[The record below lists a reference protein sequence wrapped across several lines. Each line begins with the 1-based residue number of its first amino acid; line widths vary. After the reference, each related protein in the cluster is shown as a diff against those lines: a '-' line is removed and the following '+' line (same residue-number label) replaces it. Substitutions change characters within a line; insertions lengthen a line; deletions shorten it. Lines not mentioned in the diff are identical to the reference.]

1 MSQPDS
7 DPSLAESRR
16 RILSALA
23 DGDATDGEADR
34 AFQAWRD
41 DPQARASWH
50 AWQLIGD
57 VLRSDDLAT
66 EPAAD
71 AAFLVALRAR
81 LATEPVVLAPQP
93 RADAVPE
100 AAPIAVA
107 VAATA
112 AAHRPRSRWQGPVA
126 MAAGFL
132 VVIGGLN
139 VVRPFTHGGASPLA
153 SNAAPASGPM
163 LASATS
169 VNNSGVVATSLQT
182 AAQTPAQ
189 TQAAADQLAPYLAA
203 HRQSAMS
210 GPFQMPGAD
219 LRNVSLVQPAQ

>member
-1 MSQPDS
+1 MSLPDS
-7 DPSLAESRR
+7 DRPSSNDSR

-23 DGDATDGEADR
+23 DGDATHSEAAR

-41 DPQARASWH
+41 DPDARATWH

-57 VLRSDDLAT
+57 VLRSDDLAA

-71 AAFLVALRAR
+71 EAFLVALRAR

-93 RADAVPE
+93 RADE
-100 AAPIAVA
+100 ASVA
-107 VAATA
+107 QPVAANA
-112 AAHRPRSRWQGPVA
+112 SARSRARWQGPVA

-132 VVIGGLN
+132 AVVGVLN
-139 VVRPFTHGGASPLA
+139 VAGPFRHGGNPSLAAAGASAPGPLLA
-153 SNAAPASGPM
+153 ST
-163 LASATS
+163 TS
-169 VNNSGVVATSLQT
+169 VNNSGAVPTSV
-182 AAQTPAQ
+182 QTPAQ

-210 GPFQMPGAD
+210 GPFQMPGSD

>member
-7 DPSLAESRR
+7 DRSSSQDQR

-23 DGDATDGEADR
+23 DGDATDGEAAR
-34 AFQAWRD
+34 AFQSWRD
-41 DPQARASWH
+41 DPEARASWH
-50 AWQLIGD
+50 AYQLIGD

-71 AAFLVALRAR
+71 EAFLVALRAR

-93 RADAVPE
+93 RLE
-100 AAPIAVA
+100 EVA
-107 VAATA
+107 VAQPA
-112 AAHRPRSRWQGPVA
+112 AANASARGRARWQGPIA

-132 VVIGGLN
+132 AVIGVLN
-139 VVRPFTHGGASPLA
+139 VAGPFRHGGNPSLA
-153 SNAAPASGPM
+153 SNGAPASGPV

-169 VNNSGVVATSLQT
+169 VNNSGVVLTS
-182 AAQTPAQ
+182 AQTPAQ

-210 GPFQMPGAD
+210 GPFQMPGSD
-219 LRNVSLVQPAQ
+219 LRNVSLVQPAR